1 MLLVWLG
8 LAALVVAAVAG
19 TWFAVV
25 RARELLRRLRE
36 LGDALSG
43 ATATVGAAT
52 ARLSDRTFETE
63 ALERSLDR
71 LAVSRARLSVLLT
84 AFADV
89 RASLTRLRSVVPRK

>member
-8 LAALVVAAVAG
+8 LVALVVAAVAG
-19 TWFAVV
+19 TWFVVV
-25 RARELLRRLRE
+25 RTRELIARLRDF
-36 LGDALSG
+36 GGAVSG
-43 ATATVGAAT
+43 ATAAVGAAT

-89 RASLTRLRSVVPRK
+89 RASVTRIRSVVPRK